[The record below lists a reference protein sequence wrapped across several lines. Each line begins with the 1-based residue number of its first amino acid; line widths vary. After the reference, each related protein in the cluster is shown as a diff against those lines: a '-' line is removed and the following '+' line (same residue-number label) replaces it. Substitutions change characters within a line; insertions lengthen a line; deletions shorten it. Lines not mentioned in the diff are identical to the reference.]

1 MTMRAAAL
9 LLLFSAQPALGND
22 SAPAVVPLKQ
32 SERSWMTTLR
42 DAPPETRAKAVLEK
56 MHLDEK
62 LAMLHG
68 ADKEFDNG
76 SLHGSRYVG
85 NVMGNRRLGIPRL
98 NLNDG
103 PQGFRGRVPG
113 ISTAWPAALS
123 VAASWSRD
131 TMFQWGQA
139 MGQEFREHGANVQLG
154 PGVCVARVPTNG
166 RNVCARTDLTAS
178 TTTLIAQQKDTVSEV
193 NCS

>member
-1 MTMRAAAL
+1 
-9 LLLFSAQPALGND
+9 
-22 SAPAVVPLKQ
+22 
-32 SERSWMTTLR
+32 
-42 DAPPETRAKAVLEK
+42 

-68 ADKEFDNG
+68 ADKEFDDG
-76 SLHGSRYVG
+76 TLTGDRYVG
-85 NVMGNRRLGIPRL
+85 NVMGNKRLGIPQL

-103 PQGFRGRVPG
+103 PQGFRGRSPG

-166 RNVCARTDLTAS
+166 RNFEYLSGEDPHLGF
-178 TTTLIAQQKDTVSEV
+178 TLAQPAIAGIQSAGVIANAKHFIANNQETNRNGVSEDV
-193 NCS
+193 DERTLFEIYLPPFEGAIKAGLGSVMCSCLLR

>member
-1 MTMRAAAL
+1 
-9 LLLFSAQPALGND
+9 
-22 SAPAVVPLKQ
+22 
-32 SERSWMTTLR
+32 
-42 DAPPETRAKAVLEK
+42 

-68 ADKEFDNG
+68 ADKEFDDG
-76 SLHGSRYVG
+76 TLTGDRYVG
-85 NVMGNRRLGIPRL
+85 NVMGNKRLGIPQL

-103 PQGFRGRVPG
+103 PQGFRGRSPG

-166 RNVCARTDLTAS
+166 RNFEYLSGEDPYLGF
-178 TTTLIAQQKDTVSEV
+178 TLAQPAIAGIQSAGVIANAKHFIANNQETNRNGVSEDV
-193 NCS
+193 DERTLFEIYLPPFEGAIKAGLGSVMCSCLLR